1 MMWRSLYSFF
11 HAASI
16 YWKTNSESGS
26 TAASPSSAASP
37 LPPTPS
43 VLHRW
48 IGAFCACVIPPPV
61 EEEGSRLVWVESCT
75 TTTCAPAHCM
85 ASTPKDRPADRTARK
100 KEIKGA
106 GREIA
111 NNHLRQFQCQERNEK
126 GGKKERGLQFQ
137 VNVGGRQEG
146 IGDGWDRTS
155 QVPKCTKCMLVW
167 IWQRQLS
174 LEFHMHHERT
184 KLGSFVAILADPSVR
199 NSSMDSQNS
208 VQMFLFARRGRGG
221 DAGRSAVARTSFP
234 ALAGE

>member
-26 TAASPSSAASP
+26 TAASPSSPAPPSSSP
-37 LPPTPS
+37 SLS

-61 EEEGSRLVWVESCT
+61 EEEGSRLVWVELYRYHMC
-75 TTTCAPAHCM
+75 AHCM
-85 ASTPKDRPADRTARK
+85 ASIPKDRPADRTARK

-155 QVPKCTKCMLVW
+155 QVPKCIKCMLVW

-208 VQMFLFARRGRGG
+208 VQMFLFARRGRGWEPG
-221 DAGRSAVARTSFP
+221 TRDAVARTSFP